1 MSEDELIIKQ
11 MNRIGE
17 LEKQN
22 EELLAALEA
31 ALQRLYETDG
41 DDAHPQSLYT
51 QIESAI
57 ELTKAEQ

>member
-1 MSEDELIIKQ
+1 MSEDELIIRQ

-31 ALQRLYETDG
+31 ALQRLYETDHG
-41 DDAHPQSLYT
+41 NGHPESLYI
-51 QIESAI
+51 QINTAI
-57 ELTKAEQ
+57 ELTKAAL